1 MNKAKSK
8 VIKAKSKK
16 VLNVLI
22 TYCILII
29 VAFIFFFPC
38 LWLILASFSK
48 SGSIYSFDG
57 FFPSEYSVEAFK
69 VLFTDTVMYNYPRW
83 FLNTLFIA
91 GMSCILG
98 TLLTILTA
106 YCMSRFRFK
115 SRKAM
120 MKTTL
125 VLGMFPSFMGTIAVY
140 LLMTQFNLI
149 NQHWGLI
156 LIYSAQA
163 PMGYMVQKGF
173 FDTVPYSIDEAAR
186 IDGASNFTVF
196 VKFILPMSKPIL
208 VYTAL
213 TAFTWPWSDFILPK
227 MLLQDKNL
235 YTVAVGLMSLGETE
249 FARFAAGSIIIA
261 IPIIVLYFCL
271 VKYMINKR
279 SISVDLGES
288 LSSDERLSVR
298 IFSSVFKWN
307 SKIGT
312 FNILN
317 WW

>member
-1 MNKAKSK
+1 MNKAKAK
-8 VIKAKSKK
+8 VVKSKSKK

-22 TYCILII
+22 TYCILIV

-57 FFPSEYSVEAFK
+57 FFPKEYGIDAFK
-69 VLFTDTVMYNYPRW
+69 TLFTDTVMYNYPKW
-83 FLNTLFIA
+83 FLNTLSISV
-91 GMSCILG
+91 MSCIFG

-115 SRKAM
+115 SRKKL
-120 MKTTL
+120 MKATL

-149 NQHWGLI
+149 NQQWGLI
-156 LIYSAQA
+156 LIYSGTA

-173 FDTVPYSIDEAAR
+173 FDTIPYSIDEAAR

-196 VKFILPMSKPIL
+196 VKFILPLSKPIL

-213 TAFTWPWSDFILPK
+213 TSFTWPWSDFILPK
-227 MLLQDKNL
+227 MLLQNRDL
-235 YTVAVGLMSLGETE
+235 WTVAVGLMSLGETE

-261 IPIIVLYFCL
+261 IPIIILYFCL
-271 VKYMINKR
+271 VKYMINGMSAGAVK
-279 SISVDLGES
+279 E
-288 LSSDERLSVR
+288 
-298 IFSSVFKWN
+298 
-307 SKIGT
+307 
-312 FNILN
+312 
-317 WW
+317 

>member
-1 MNKAKSK
+1 MMKDKK
-8 VIKAKSKK
+8 RIKTTVKK
-16 VLNVLI
+16 TLDVVI
-22 TYCILII
+22 TYCVLLI

-57 FFPSEYSVEAFK
+57 FFPQEYGLDAFK
-69 VLFTDTVMYNYPRW
+69 TLLSDTVMYNYKRW
-83 FLNTLFIA
+83 FVNTLFIA
-91 GMSCILG
+91 SCSCVIG

-140 LLMTQFNLI
+140 LIMTQFHLV
-149 NQHWGLI
+149 NQMWGLI

-173 FDTVPYSIDEAAR
+173 FDTIPYSIDEAAR
-186 IDGASNFTVF
+186 IDGASNFQIFT
-196 VKFILPMSKPIL
+196 KFILPMSKPML

-213 TAFTWPWSDFILPK
+213 TSFTWPWSDFILPK

-261 IPIIVLYFCL
+261 IPIIILYFCL
-271 VKYMINKR
+271 VKYMIN
-279 SISVDLGES
+279 GM
-288 LSSDERLSVR
+288 SSGAVKE
-298 IFSSVFKWN
+298 
-307 SKIGT
+307 
-312 FNILN
+312 
-317 WW
+317 